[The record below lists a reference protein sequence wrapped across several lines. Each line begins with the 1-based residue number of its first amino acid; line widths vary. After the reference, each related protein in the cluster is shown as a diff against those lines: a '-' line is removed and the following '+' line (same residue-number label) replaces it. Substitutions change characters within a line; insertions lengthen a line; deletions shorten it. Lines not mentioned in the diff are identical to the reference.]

1 MRIAAVLAGL
11 AAAAALLAGCSSTG
25 GGGAPPLLC
34 PRPAIVDGLASIERY
49 RPGADAGD
57 PAALAYRAA
66 LQNIGGTCTE
76 DGQDLAVDVSVELVV
91 EPGPAFVGPVAEVP
105 YFVAVVGPGDAV
117 VDRRDYVARVTVPEG
132 ARRGGVS
139 EGFSQ
144 RFVGVGRQGG
154 AGYRVLFGFAL
165 PREEGLR
172 RVAPGASGG

>member
-1 MRIAAVLAGL
+1 
-11 AAAAALLAGCSSTG
+11 
-25 GGGAPPLLC
+25 LC
-34 PRPAIVDGLASIERY
+34 PRPAIVDGLASVERY
-49 RPGADAGD
+49 RPGAPEGDEAG
-57 PAALAYRAA
+57 LAYRAA
-66 LQNIGGTCTE
+66 LQNIGGACTAAGE
-76 DGQDLAVDVSVELVV
+76 DLEVQVAVELLV

-139 EGFSQ
+139 ESFSQ

-172 RVAPGASGG
+172 RVAPAAGGG

>member
-11 AAAAALLAGCSSTG
+11 AASAALLAGCSTG

-34 PRPAIVDGLASIERY
+34 PRPAIVDGLASVERY
-49 RPGADAGD
+49 RPGVAEGD
-57 PAALAYRAA
+57 ESGLAYRAA

-91 EPGPAFVGPVAEVP
+91 ESGPAVAGPVAEVP
-105 YFVAVVGPGDAV
+105 YFVAVIGPGDAV

-144 RFVGVGRQGG
+144 RFAGVGRQGG
-154 AGYRVLFGFAL
+154 AGYRVLFGFAV

-172 RVAPGASGG
+172 RITPGGG

>member
-11 AAAAALLAGCSSTG
+11 AAPAALLAGCSA

-34 PRPAIVDGLASIERY
+34 PRPAIVDGLASVERY
-49 RPGADAGD
+49 RPGAPEGD
-57 PAALAYRAA
+57 PAGLAYRAA

-91 EPGPAFVGPVAEVP
+91 EPGPAFAGPVAEVP

-144 RFVGVGRQGG
+144 RFAGVGRQGG
-154 AGYRVLFGFAL
+154 AGYRVLFGFAV

-172 RVAPGASGG
+172 RVTPGATGG